1 MKVIGIS
8 AKAGAGKDTA
18 YDLLKGSLEAR
29 GYKITRLAFADKLKE
44 ALGIILGFDVDRLK
58 WDYDYKQG
66 RTLDDGS
73 PDPACEMLGMNRR
86 VIMQLFGTEAM
97 RQGLHS
103 DIWIIA
109 LKLAIKCGEYDGY
122 DVGVL
127 TDCRFL
133 NELWFVKDMNG
144 TLVKLERHGDVST
157 LIEDVGHASEIE
169 WERWD
174 NWDMI
179 VRNTINSSMDKESNL
194 KFFQRSLERAV
205 LDRVFPGYI
214 ENKHMPVEPTR
225 LPAHEFRGAEN
236 IKSNEWGVHPA
247 DTKKVFKS

>member
-18 YDLLKGSLEAR
+18 YNLLKDSLETK

-44 ALGIILGFDVDRLK
+44 ALGIIFGFNVDRLM

-66 RTLDDGS
+66 NTLDDGS

-97 RQGLHS
+97 RQGLHP

-109 LKLAIKCGEYDGY
+109 LKLAINRGEYDEY

-127 TDCRFL
+127 TDCRFV
-133 NELWFVKDMNG
+133 NELQFVKDMDG
-144 TLVKLERHGDVST
+144 LVVKVERHGDVST
-157 LIEDVGHASEIE
+157 LIEDVDHASETE
-169 WERWD
+169 WEKWTDWD
-174 NWDMI
+174 ATVENI
-179 VRNTINSSMDKESNL
+179 INPKCSVEENLES
-194 KFFQRSLERAV
+194 FQKALEWHI
-205 LDRVFPGYI
+205 LDQIFPGYVKLSKGYLKQ
-214 ENKHMPVEPTR
+214 N
-225 LPAHEFRGAEN
+225 G
-236 IKSNEWGVHPA
+236 
-247 DTKKVFKS
+247 